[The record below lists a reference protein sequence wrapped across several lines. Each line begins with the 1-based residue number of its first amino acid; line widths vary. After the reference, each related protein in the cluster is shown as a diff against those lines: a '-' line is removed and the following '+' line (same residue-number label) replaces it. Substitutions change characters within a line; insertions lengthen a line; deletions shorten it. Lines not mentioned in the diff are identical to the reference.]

1 MSNRI
6 KNFELETYTKTKFKA
21 NTCIKLIPYFQDNI
35 TIIFNE
41 LNAINEELKILT
53 TSLLNSS
60 DFTDKCNNVVSLS
73 DNVATALKDTMNSL
87 LNDTL
92 ERINLVAKNNE
103 AYASELAE
111 LEAAITGTLGVFE
124 GLKLG
129 ASTIP
134 KDMESSTSLAPDS
147 ETPTSTEE
155 TAIDS
160 SNASTSDGKSE
171 YRNLLE
177 DPNPESSESSIDPSV
192 NLLDPSRNGGISSNG
207 NLPADVASRMADYMA
222 NDPYYKA
229 YAQDL
234 IAQGLMDENGNL
246 AEGFFPL
253 IQQGDF
259 SGISVPGGPEIG
271 RAGCSLTSFCIAAS
285 EQMGSL
291 FMPNMAVDIL
301 KQSGFSGNGPAAAEY
316 LMNNLGL
323 DGGRNTGGNR
333 ALVQQKLDDGYS
345 CVIRVNDGGHYS
357 TVTKNEYG
365 QYVMKDSA
373 YNVWNSTMREN
384 LSRPFNNLDDLLNA
398 VKYRPGDTFY
408 LKA

>member
-160 SNASTSDGKSE
+160 SNVSTSDEKSE

-207 NLPADVASRMADYMA
+207 NLPDDVASRMAEYMA

-285 EQMGSL
+285 EQMGTL

-384 LSRPFNNLDDLLNA
+384 LSKPFNNLDDLLNA

>member
-1 MSNRI
+1 MNS
-6 KNFELETYTKTKFKA
+6 
-21 NTCIKLIPYFQDNI
+21 
-35 TIIFNE
+35 
-41 LNAINEELKILT
+41 INEELKILT
-53 TSLLNSS
+53 TSLLHSS

-147 ETPTSTEE
+147 ETLTSPEE
-155 TAIDS
+155 TTIDS
-160 SNASTSDGKSE
+160 SNVSTSDEKSE

-207 NLPADVASRMADYMA
+207 NLPDDVASRMADYMA

-345 CVIRVNDGGHYS
+345 CVISVNDGGHYS

-384 LSRPFNNLDDLLNA
+384 LSKPFNNLDDLLNA